1 MAQDPDADV
10 RRLAGP
16 SLQAGDPTGWFEQLY
31 AAAPEGAV
39 VPWDRHGP
47 NPLLVD
53 WGIRQ
58 GLDGWGRR
66 AMVVGC
72 GFGDDANFL
81 AERGFSTTAFDISMS
96 ATTAAA
102 QRFPDSDIRWRNA
115 NLLDLP
121 PAWLA
126 AYDLVFESMTVQSM
140 PEDLH
145 PAATAAVAS
154 LVAPGGTLLVVAA
167 GRDADEP
174 VATGPPWP
182 LTETE
187 VRAFAQRHLAISGV
201 EDHRDPARPAFRRW
215 RAWLHHPSG

>member
-1 MAQDPDADV
+1 MTLDPDADV

-16 SLQAGDPTGWFEQLY
+16 ALRAGNPTGWFESLY
-31 AAAPEGAV
+31 AAALEGAI

-53 WGIRQ
+53 WAIQ
-58 GLDGWGRR
+58 QSLDGWGRR

-72 GFGDDANFL
+72 GYGDDANFL
-81 AERGFSTTAFDISMS
+81 AERGFATTAFDISPS

-102 QRFPDSDIRWRNA
+102 QRFPHADIRWRNA
-115 NLLDLP
+115 DLLDLP

-126 AYDLVFESMTVQSM
+126 TYDLVFESMTVQSM
-140 PEDLH
+140 PADLH
-145 PAATAAVAS
+145 APATAAVSS

-167 GRDADEP
+167 GRSSDEVP
-174 VATGPPWP
+174 EGPPWP

-187 VRAFAQRHLAISGV
+187 VRAFAQRHLAIGGI
-201 EDHRDPARPAFRRW
+201 EDHRDPARPAHRRW
-215 RAWLHHPSG
+215 RAWLHYPQG